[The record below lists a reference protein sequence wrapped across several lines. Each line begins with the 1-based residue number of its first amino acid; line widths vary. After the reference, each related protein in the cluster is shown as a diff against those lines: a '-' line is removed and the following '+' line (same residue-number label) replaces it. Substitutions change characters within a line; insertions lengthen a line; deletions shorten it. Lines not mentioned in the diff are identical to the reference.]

1 MNNIISIAIIILVV
15 FNVYASGSTGMAKKA
30 KTNSTK
36 STKSKPSSTKPT
48 NSSSTK
54 SKPSSAKLAASQNL
68 EKQNFIIKTV
78 QDLTTQV
85 SNAEPIHLISAY
97 TVDANDEISYANQ
110 FSSVPRKLQTID
122 SNEIK
127 GRDFIKTNLVDTN
140 PVSQIVAAP
149 APAATSTTNEIIGI
163 TNAPMYAPVE
173 SIDSSVDIFLI
184 NQINTTKNNS
194 VSYLDQPI
202 ITMNNKA
209 NYIKNNTTTELTN
222 PSKSVENVMAFSFG
236 EKPYTEV

>member
-1 MNNIISIAIIILVV
+1 MNNIISIAIIILVLI
-15 FNVYASGSTGMAKKA
+15 NIYGSKSK
-30 KTNSTK
+30 SIK
-36 STKSKPSSTKPT
+36 STKSKT
-48 NSSSTK
+48 TK
-54 SKPSSAKLAASQNL
+54 SKSIKSKSKSIKSKSKSTNQVVLPNPSSD
-68 EKQNFIIKTV
+68 KQDFIIKTV
-78 QDLTTQV
+78 KDLTSQI
-85 SNAEPIHLISAY
+85 SNAEQMNLISAY
-97 TVDANDEISYANQ
+97 TVDLNDNMSYTTQ
-110 FSSVPRKLQTID
+110 FSSVPRRLQTID
-122 SNEIK
+122 TNEIK

-140 PVSQIVAAP
+140 ATSQIIAAP
-149 APAATSTTNEIIGI
+149 APAAFNTSNEIIGI

-209 NYIKNNTTTELTN
+209 NYIKNNTVTEQTN
-222 PSKSVENVMAFSFG
+222 PSKSVENVVAFSFG